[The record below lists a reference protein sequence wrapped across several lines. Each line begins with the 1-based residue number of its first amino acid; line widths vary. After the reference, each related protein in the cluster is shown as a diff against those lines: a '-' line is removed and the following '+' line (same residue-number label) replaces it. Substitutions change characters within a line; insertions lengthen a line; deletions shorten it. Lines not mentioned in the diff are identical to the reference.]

1 MVNKLCVLLS
11 CFALLPR
18 LHPYL
23 SSIHKF
29 FSSSSSSSSASTLLK
44 FSSRK
49 LMLII
54 DKKYTFRDSALI
66 KKNHLSECDENRQQ
80 NIKNEIMNDLCED
93 IYGIY
98 SNISL
103 MKFN

>member
-1 MVNKLCVLLS
+1 
-11 CFALLPR
+11 
-18 LHPYL
+18 
-23 SSIHKF
+23 
-29 FSSSSSSSSASTLLK
+29 
-44 FSSRK
+44 
-49 LMLII
+49 MLII